1 MKDIMLNNKMIA
13 SLSES
18 GVATINKSMSR
29 HLYRKLNAFC
39 INELLF
45 RNVDIHGF
53 LFSTS
58 IDDYY
63 ISKQTIC
70 EFKEYFNPYLSFNGE
85 RQLALPLIIMSCK
98 NKMTGEET
106 SGIATSD
113 FADKGHYSGWSS
125 RKVKKNV

>member
-1 MKDIMLNNKMIA
+1 MKDIMLDNKRIA
-13 SLSES
+13 CLSPS

-39 INELLF
+39 INEILF
-45 RNVDIHGF
+45 RDVNIHAF
-53 LFSTS
+53 LFSTALE
-58 IDDYY
+58 DYF
-63 ISKQTIC
+63 ITKQTIC
-70 EFKEYFNPYLSFNGE
+70 EFKEYYNPYLSFNGE
-85 RQLALPLIIMSCK
+85 RQLALPLIIMNCQ

-113 FADKGHYSGWSS
+113 FIDKGKYSGWST